1 MLCFERVLIGLNTGQ
16 IENVVD
22 LREQCIS
29 ASSEVRDNIS
39 VMLRM
44 ALIGYGSQGRPSS
57 GGRIYYEIVYQW
69 NRFILAVSI

>member
-1 MLCFERVLIGLNTGQ
+1 
-16 IENVVD
+16 
-22 LREQCIS
+22 
-29 ASSEVRDNIS
+29 
-39 VMLRM
+39 M